1 MNMRLAKYLPP
12 LNSEDK
18 ERLEKLAVLPLEKFG
33 EADVRE
39 EFLAPIVALLG
50 YERGGD
56 KDVLRED
63 THSLSELFV
72 MLGRH
77 KYKLDY
83 RFIIRKQGFWLLE
96 AKPAS
101 CADPKN
107 PPGITAEDIGQ
118 AFAYAL
124 HPQIDAP
131 YFAVSNGWWFC
142 LYDRDSGRQD
152 PILKISQ
159 AELPKRFDELRQ
171 ILGAEQ
177 ITFHLKRRLI
187 GRIEQ
192 VLSAD
197 ITLERS
203 EEFLREVER
212 VANKVRPKV
221 LDNFRAAR
229 KKTVPERILWERL
242 LAAERPYQLVETALA
257 CAVSIKDMTDASE
270 TLADRLLA
278 VPNSGDMY
286 VTLSKLLIE
295 TPRAMLIHEHFNTLH
310 ALAVLAQR
318 QGDTAVPFPDST
330 LPGSK
335 SPLPLKEIF
344 AKWAH
349 ILLTHFHP
357 RPPLR
362 FLWATEAIMGR
373 IAKRAAV
380 YDAGKRRGIIQ
391 SVDFKKF
398 QLPEEMVAAI
408 TLCPAGDLIASVA
421 VVQMSGLATVISETF
436 DKKRREFLPAKAR
449 QEYERLCQA
458 EQRLIATSPDYSQL
472 LRELGS
478 GWGELL
484 QIDSVNVTYDKLGA
498 GVCDVL
504 RMFPDLTASLPIEC
518 HDPLRTLA
526 GLGVPYAADCCRLI
540 KKEPLG
546 IGPAEAEAERTRI
559 FDPFS

>member
-1 MNMRLAKYLPP
+1 MRLAKHLPP
-12 LNSEDK
+12 LTDAEK
-18 ERLEKLAVLPLEKFG
+18 ARLEKLASLPLHKHG

-39 EFLAPIVALLG
+39 AYLAPIVELLG

-56 KDVLRED
+56 KDVVRED
-63 THSLSELFV
+63 MRALSPSFV
-72 MLGRH
+72 MLGSH

-83 RFIIRKQGFWLLE
+83 NFIVWKQGFWLLE
-96 AKPAS
+96 AKSAL
-101 CADPKN
+101 CEDPKT
-107 PPGITAEDIGQ
+107 PPAIAVEDVNQ

-124 HPQIDAP
+124 HHQVDAP
-131 YFAVSNGWWFC
+131 YYAVSNGWWFC
-142 LYDRDSGRQD
+142 LYDRDSGTQD

-171 ILGAEQ
+171 VIGAEQ

-187 GRIEQ
+187 SRIEQ

-197 ITLERS
+197 VTLERS

-212 VANKVRPKV
+212 VVSKVRPKV

-229 KKTVPERILWERL
+229 KKAAPEKAFWARL
-242 LAAERPYQLVETALA
+242 LDTERPYHLVETALA
-257 CAVSIKDMTDASE
+257 SAVSIKDMADVSE

-295 TPRAMLIHEHFNTLH
+295 TPRAMLLHEHFNTLY

-318 QGDTAVPFPDST
+318 QGDTAASFPDST

-349 ILLTHFHP
+349 VLLTHFHP

-362 FLWATEAIMGR
+362 FLWATEAILGR

-380 YDAGKRRGIIQ
+380 YNAGMRRGIMQ
-391 SVDFKKF
+391 AVDFKKF

-408 TLCPAGDLIASVA
+408 TLCPAGDLITAVTVA
-421 VVQMSGLATVISETF
+421 QMGGLDAVIGETF
-436 DKKRREFLPAKAR
+436 DNKRREFLPAKAR
-449 QEYERLCQA
+449 QEYERLRQA
-458 EQRLIATSPDYSQL
+458 EQRLIAASLEYPQL
-472 LRELGS
+472 LHELGS
-478 GWGELL
+478 GWSELL
-484 QIDSVNVTYDKLGA
+484 MIDSVNVSYDKLGA

-504 RMFPDLTASLPIEC
+504 KMFPTLTANLPVEC
-518 HDPLRTLA
+518 HDPIRALA
-526 GLGVPYAADCCRLI
+526 GLSVPYAVECCRLI
-540 KKEPLG
+540 GKEPSVFES
-546 IGPAEAEAERTRI
+546 AEAEAQRKRI